1 MGQVKFVVL
10 EKFAICT
17 CVTILHSCSNF
28 ALVLHDN
35 APVFR
40 QSEACIV
47 TTDTLYASPAIEF
60 WEYLLSGFLW
70 KFLLS
75 YGLIAFFYFQE
86 ETG

>member
-1 MGQVKFVVL
+1 MKFHEPVGQVKLVVF
-10 EKFAICT
+10 EKITICT

-35 APVFR
+35 ALVFR

-60 WEYLLSGFLW
+60 WDYLLSGFL
-70 KFLLS
+70 
-75 YGLIAFFYFQE
+75 
-86 ETG
+86 